1 MTGIGTFRV
10 LNRPGR
16 FGRFQQDC
24 LRWYTIVVQEM
35 NVSEFGQRW
44 LALMDDLP
52 ADGILITNHGH
63 PVAKLT
69 PVRESCADL
78 IGSVPG
84 MVIDPSD
91 DLFTAGIKWDA
102 ES

>member
-1 MTGIGTFRV
+1 MCCI
-10 LNRPGR
+10 
-16 FGRFQQDC
+16 FGSPPALGVRANTAVFTLAKQI
-24 LRWYTIVVQEM
+24 LLGWSVGMAFLHWYNIVVQEM
-35 NVSEFGQRW
+35 NVSEFGQRC

-78 IGSVPG
+78 IGSVPE
-84 MVIDPSD
+84 
-91 DLFTAGIKWDA
+91 LANRR
-102 ES
+102 

>member
-1 MTGIGTFRV
+1 M
-10 LNRPGR
+10 
-16 FGRFQQDC
+16 
-24 LRWYTIVVQEM
+24 QEI
-35 NVSEFGQRW
+35 NVREFGQKC

-69 PVRESCADL
+69 PVRESCANL
-78 IGSVPG
+78 IGSVPEI
-84 MVIDPSD
+84 VIDPSD